1 MSMPFRQKMPDF
13 IAPCGT
19 HDLKTITEADGT
31 TRVIVDD
38 VKLPESRQFETK
50 EMLRAK
56 IPLDDKRFAEVS
68 SAFVALPESPVEPDV
83 EPIENEV

>member
-19 HDLKTITEADGT
+19 HDLKQVTLEDGST
-31 TRVIVDD
+31 KTIVDD
-38 VKLPESRQFETK
+38 PSLPSSDKFDTK
-50 EMLRAK
+50 NMLAAK

-68 SAFVALPESPVEPDV
+68 STFIALESQPNEPNV
-83 EPIENEV
+83 EPIENED

>member
-19 HDLKTITEADGT
+19 HDLKQVVEADGST
-31 TRVIVDD
+31 KMIVDD
-38 VKLPESRQFETK
+38 PQLPPSSQFETK
-50 EMLRAK
+50 NMLAAK

-68 SAFVALPESPVEPDV
+68 STFIAVGKETQEPEV
-83 EPIENEV
+83 EPIENED

>member
-19 HDLKTITEADGT
+19 HDLKQITEADGT
-31 TRVIVDD
+31 TKMIVDD
-38 VKLPESRQFETK
+38 PQLPESRKFETK
-50 EMLRAK
+50 NMLAAK

-68 SAFVALPESPVEPDV
+68 STFIALESVEKEPDV
-83 EPIENEV
+83 NPIENEE